1 MTVSFF
7 YLWCMSTTEEETP
20 SELEITSE
28 DRRGYVEALQKS
40 RDKDFQSLFYSIQR
54 LDILI
59 ISISGA
65 GVYVVLETLKY
76 RFEHFLFTGSYILK
90 FSGALFVLA
99 ALINCFG
106 QYTSYKAHQYSM
118 RYYDICIETWKNERE
133 KDENFIPNI
142 NNSLKQK
149 ARYNALTKWGNLLS
163 LLIMFAGL
171 FLLIVLFFLI
181 F

>member
-1 MTVSFF
+1 
-7 YLWCMSTTEEETP
+7 MSIIEEEKDT
-20 SELEITSE
+20 ELEITQE
-28 DRRGYVEALQKS
+28 DRKEYVEALQKS

-54 LDILI
+54 LDILT

-76 RFEHFLFTGSYILK
+76 RFEHLLFTGSYILK

-99 ALINCFG
+99 ALINCLS

-118 RYYDICIETWKNERE
+118 MYYDICIEAWKNERE
-133 KDENFIPNI
+133 KDESFIPNI
-142 NNSLKQK
+142 NNALDAK
-149 ARYNALTKWGNLLS
+149 ARYNSLTKWGNLLS
-163 LLIMFAGL
+163 LLIMFGGL
-171 FLLIVLFFLI
+171 SLLIVIFFLI